1 MRQQQKEHLELM
13 RFDKL
18 LFSFAYS
25 SDTTNQ
31 YLFHSKIVQV
41 KYYKRERRTNALG
54 DEKASERC
62 VTNELGATYL

>member
-1 MRQQQKEHLELM
+1 MRQQQKEHQELT
-13 RFDKL
+13 RFEKL

-31 YLFHSKIVQV
+31 NLFDSKRAQV
-41 KYYKRERRTNALG
+41 KYYKRERIKNVLG
-54 DEKASERC
+54 DENASDRY

>member
-1 MRQQQKEHLELM
+1 MRQQQKEHQELTK
-13 RFDKL
+13 FGKL

-31 YLFHSKIVQV
+31 YLFHSKRVQV
-41 KYYKRERRTNALG
+41 KYCKRERRTNALG
-54 DEKASERC
+54 DEKTSERY

>member
-1 MRQQQKEHLELM
+1 MRQQEKEHQELM
-13 RFDKL
+13 RFGKL

-31 YLFHSKIVQV
+31 YLLHSKRVQV

-54 DEKASERC
+54 DEKTSERY